1 MLRQRLWCRSSIGL
15 RLSSTSI
22 NRANYSEWWSWWYT
36 WSWIIYCPT
45 LSTEG
50 PTPGE
55 TRGYVKGHGTRKW
68 SATAFTSKKAGV
80 TGLLLRINPML
91 INYHC
96 IAHRLALVTSQ
107 AAKDMAYIAKY
118 QGTLTSI
125 FYYFKASAVHTDA
138 LNPLT
143 SRPECMPG
151 SRYTGVGVLFFVIW
165 SWNC

>member
-1 MLRQRLWCRSSIGL
+1 MKMTMVNSGL
-15 RLSSTSI
+15 KGLSS
-22 NRANYSEWWSWWYT
+22 
-36 WSWIIYCPT
+36 
-45 LSTEG
+45 EG

-55 TRGYVKGHGTRKW
+55 TSAYVMALGSDG
-68 SATAFTSKKAGV
+68 ATALTSKKAGV
-80 TGLLLRINPML
+80 TGYLLRINPML

-138 LNPLT
+138 LKAIQQ
-143 SRPECMPG
+143 
-151 SRYTGVGVLFFVIW
+151 VLDEPQLKVREVHDVR
-165 SWNC
+165 